1 MAIPYSSPQPQ
12 SLGQLNNVQIDTS
25 TLVNDEVIAFSSASN
40 TWKNVNAGTT
50 HNHNEI
56 SQLNSSVIVTDT
68 GANGLISFTTDGV
81 LEASINTANGLN
93 LVTSKLTV
101 AGDDGNSGDVL
112 TSDGTNVS
120 WVAPSTDNEIS
131 QLNSSVIVTD
141 TGSNG
146 LVTTTI
152 DGTVASTIDSV
163 GLGIGTT
170 TPAVKLDIKETTSN
184 IAGEIILGGSLALD
198 DIPFGKLNFANTA
211 AANAQTNKILAY
223 IAGEKVGSSNQGEL
237 TFATSNS
244 ASPAERMR
252 ITTEGNVG
260 IGTLLPG
267 VELDVVGD
275 IRSDREFIV
284 WTGTTEIGS
293 IGSQAGVLDI
303 RSKTTRDVGIG
314 SATSPQAL
322 FVEGTN
328 GRVGIGTITPT
339 TLLDVAGGITGQ
351 SLNVIALNTAPAS
364 ASAAGVLGEIRV
376 TAAYIYVCSATNTW
390 VRTALATW

>member
-1 MAIPYSSPQPQ
+1 MSIPYSSVQPI
-12 SLGQLNNVQIDTS
+12 SVNALTNVNVNQTTLANSDVLAYNS
-25 TLVNDEVIAFSSASN
+25 TTTQWE
-40 TWKNVNAGTT
+40 NVNAGTT

-101 AGDDGNSGDVL
+101 NGVDGNAGDVL
-112 TSDGTNVS
+112 TSDGVNVS
-120 WVAPSTDNEIS
+120 WVAPATDNEIS

-141 TGSNG
+141 TGANG

-211 AANAQTNKILAY
+211 AANTQTNKILAY

-252 ITTEGNVG
+252 ITAEGNVG

-293 IGSQAGVLDI
+293 IGSVAGVLDI

-322 FVEGTN
+322 FIEGVN
-328 GRVGIGTITPT
+328 GRVGIGTLLPT

-364 ASAAGVLGEIRV
+364 ASATGVLGEIRV

>member
-1 MAIPYSSPQPQ
+1 MSIPYSSVQPI
-12 SLGQLNNVQIDTS
+12 S
-25 TLVNDEVIAFSSASN
+25 VNDLTNVNVNQTTLANSDVLAYNSTTTQWE
-40 TWKNVNAGTT
+40 NVNAGTT

-101 AGDDGNSGDVL
+101 AGVDGNAGDVL
-112 TSDGTNVS
+112 TSDGVNVS
-120 WVAPSTDNEIS
+120 WVAPATDNEIS

-293 IGSQAGVLDI
+293 IGSVAGVLDI

-322 FVEGTN
+322 FIEGTN
-328 GRVGIGTITPT
+328 GRVGIGTLLPT

-364 ASAAGVLGEIRV
+364 ASATGVLGEIRV

>member
-101 AGDDGNSGDVL
+101 AGDDGNAGDVL

-120 WVAPSTDNEIS
+120 WVAPATDNEIS

>member
-50 HNHNEI
+50 HLH
-56 SQLNSSVIVTDT
+56 
-68 GANGLISFTTDGV
+68 
-81 LEASINTANGLN
+81 
-93 LVTSKLTV
+93 
-101 AGDDGNSGDVL
+101 
-112 TSDGTNVS
+112 
-120 WVAPSTDNEIS
+120 NEIS

>member
-12 SLGQLNNVQIDTS
+12 ALGQLNNVQIDTS

-120 WVAPSTDNEIS
+120 WVAPATDNEIS

>member
-101 AGDDGNSGDVL
+101 AGVDGNAGDVL

-120 WVAPSTDNEIS
+120 WVAPATDNEIS

-141 TGSNG
+141 TGANG

>member
-101 AGDDGNSGDVL
+101 AGVDGNAGDVL

-120 WVAPSTDNEIS
+120 WVAPATDNEIS

>member
-50 HNHNEI
+50 HLHNEI

-101 AGDDGNSGDVL
+101 AGVDGNAGDVL

-120 WVAPSTDNEIS
+120 WVAPATDNEIS

-141 TGSNG
+141 TGANG

-198 DIPFGKLNFANTA
+198 DIPFGKFNFANTA
-211 AANAQTNKILAY
+211 AANAQTNKILAS

-252 ITTEGNVG
+252 ITAEGNVG

-275 IRSDREFIV
+275 IRTDREFIV

-322 FVEGTN
+322 FIEGTN

-376 TAAYIYVCSATNTW
+376 TASYIYVCSATNTW

>member
-1 MAIPYSSPQPQ
+1 MSIPYSSVQPI
-12 SLGQLNNVQIDTS
+12 SVNALTNVNVNQTTLANSDVLAYDS
-25 TLVNDEVIAFSSASN
+25 TTTQWE
-40 TWKNVNAGTT
+40 NVNAGTT

-101 AGDDGNSGDVL
+101 NGVDGNAGDVL
-112 TSDGTNVS
+112 TSDGVNVS
-120 WVAPSTDNEIS
+120 WVAPATDNEIS

-141 TGSNG
+141 TGANG

-152 DGTVASTIDSV
+152 DGTVTSTIDSV
-163 GLGIGTT
+163 GLGVGTT

-293 IGSQAGVLDI
+293 IGSVAGVLDI

-314 SATSPQAL
+314 SVTSPQAL
-322 FVEGTN
+322 FIEGTN

-364 ASAAGVLGEIRV
+364 ASATGVLGEIRV